1 MENTQVNL
9 LDDALAKEMLQPTR
23 RRKLLHWW
31 IRIFIW
37 IFMIMGCG
45 TFPVLII
52 GLTGTH
58 VSMSIYGLDT
68 NNILSTE
75 GLLIT
80 FFFFYKG
87 IVAFLLWFEQ
97 GPAVILAIIDAIFG
111 ILVCCWVMIA
121 APTFSFRLEL
131 VALIPYLVTMIRIRK
146 KWEAWIPLS

>member
-9 LDDALAKEMLQPTR
+9 LDDALAKEMLQPAR

-37 IFMIMGCG
+37 IFMIMGCA
-45 TFPVLII
+45 TIPVLII
-52 GLTGTH
+52 GLTGRHAT
-58 VSMSIYGLDT
+58 MSLYGLET
-68 NNILSTE
+68 NDILSVE

-97 GPAVILAIIDAIFG
+97 GPAVILAIIDAILG